1 MHLYTSTLP
10 LILACIL
17 LLLIMRIE
25 ISSKSPNGV
34 LYSYMLNAEQML
46 VFPQTAQSEKSEA
59 DTRGGKGISE
69 KPCQGN
75 WDHLLFQLYA
85 SRRKDL
91 SYCTSVE

>member
-34 LYSYMLNAEQML
+34 LDSYMLNAEQML
-46 VFPQTAQSEKSEA
+46 VFPQTAQSEKSEEE
-59 DTRGGKGISE
+59 RGSPRSRVRGTGTICYFSCMHLGGRIS
-69 KPCQGN
+69 
-75 WDHLLFQLYA
+75 LTARL
-85 SRRKDL
+85 
-91 SYCTSVE
+91 